1 MKRALLLL
9 MGLLCWVLISWR
21 APRLQVASLSSMPGT
36 NVQKFHAT
44 GVVKELKTEQRAIVI
59 QHNPIS
65 NYMPAMTMAFKV
77 KATNQL
83 AGLQAGDPI
92 SFRLLVTRD
101 ESWIDH
107 VTKLTNGLTVARKAE
122 VRPAT
127 SNESYSVVS
136 SSVHPLMSYQFT
148 NELGQPV
155 RLASFHGQALGIT
168 FFFTRCPIPEYC
180 PRLSRNFEEASEKL
194 TAMPNAPTNWHF
206 LSVSIDPQMDTPSVL
221 RAYARRYHYDPK
233 RWSFL
238 TGPVDK
244 VRELARQSGV
254 TYEPENGL
262 LNHNF
267 RTLIIDASGHL
278 QMTFPIGGNL
288 SDSIVTEIL
297 KAAAVTNR

>member
-9 MGLLCWVLISWR
+9 MGLFWWVLISWR
-21 APRLQVASLSSMPGT
+21 APRLQLAALSSASGT
-36 NVQKFHAT
+36 NVQKFQVT
-44 GVVKELKTEQRAIVI
+44 GVVKELKLEQKAVVI
-59 QHNPIS
+59 RHEAIS
-65 NYMPAMTMAFKV
+65 NYMPAMTMTFKV
-77 KATNQL
+77 KATNQF
-83 AGLQAGDPI
+83 ADLQVADAI
-92 SFRLLVTRD
+92 SFRLLVARD

-107 VTKLTNGLTVARKAE
+107 VTKLTNGLTVAREAE
-122 VRPAT
+122 FRPAR
-127 SNESYSVVS
+127 SNESNSVVS
-136 SSVHPLMSYQFT
+136 SSVHPLMNYQFT

-155 RLASFHGQALGIT
+155 TLAGFRGQALGIT

-180 PRLSRNFEEASEKL
+180 PRLSRNFEEASQKL
-194 TAMPNAPTNWHF
+194 ATIPNAPSNWHF
-206 LSVSIDPQMDTPSVL
+206 LSVSIDPQVDTPSVL

-233 RWSFL
+233 HWSFL

-254 TYEPENGL
+254 TYEAENGL

-267 RTLIIDASGHL
+267 RTLIIDASGNL
-278 QMTFPIGGNL
+278 QMSFPIGGNL